1 MTRDPD
7 IVIAIRSARWKA
19 TVPGAQA
26 LCRRAAKAA
35 LKAARDSGGR
45 RAAPG
50 PDHSAGPVE
59 LGVVLADDRFVQA
72 LNRDYCGRD
81 EPTNVLSFPAWE
93 PGEAKGGAPRPAGA
107 ALALGDVVVACE
119 TVAGQAAEQG
129 KRIQDHLCHLVV
141 HGVLHLL
148 GYRHDTDEEARA
160 MEALE
165 VAALVGLGIAD
176 PYEPRPRVNIA

>member
-1 MTRDPD
+1 MIADSD
-7 IVIAIRSARWKA
+7 IVVAVRSARWKA

-35 LKAARDSGGR
+35 LEAAQGPGGR
-45 RAAPG
+45 RPAPG
-50 PDHSAGPVE
+50 PGRCAGPVE
-59 LGVVLADDRFVQA
+59 LGIVLEDDRFVQA
-72 LNRDYCGRD
+72 LNRDYRGRD

-93 PGEAKGGAPRPAGA
+93 PGEAKGGPPRPAGA
-107 ALALGDVVVACE
+107 ALALGDVVVAYE
-119 TVAGQAAEQG
+119 TVARQAAEQG

-148 GYRHDTDEEARA
+148 GYGHDTEEEARA

-165 VAALVGLGIAD
+165 VAALAGLGIAD
-176 PYEPRPRVNIA
+176 PYEPRPRANIA